1 MLIVIFFKEILLVQY
16 THAVDLELVH
26 SDSPHTPASPSPP
39 SPQHM
44 LLPPSCL
51 LLSLTVFI

>member
-1 MLIVIFFKEILLVQY
+1 MPIVMILLVQY